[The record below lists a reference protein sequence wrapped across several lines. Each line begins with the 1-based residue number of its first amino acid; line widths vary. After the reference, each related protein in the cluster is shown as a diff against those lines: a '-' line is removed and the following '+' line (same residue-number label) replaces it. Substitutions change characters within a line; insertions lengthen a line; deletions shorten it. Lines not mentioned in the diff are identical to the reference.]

1 MRYELNSTSIDAI
14 EETGRG
20 TLIVEF
26 SNRGK
31 YEYFGVP
38 TEVIQA
44 FVASDSAGR
53 FFNTEIR
60 GQYREEKRS

>member
-1 MRYELNSTSIDAI
+1 MRYELNSSSISAV

-26 SNRGK
+26 VSRGK
-31 YEYFGVP
+31 YEFFGVP
-38 TEVIQA
+38 QEVIQGL
-44 FVASDSAGR
+44 VGSNSAGR
-53 FFNTEIR
+53 FFNENIR